1 MDFSINNSASGCLRK
16 RFIGRLLFIPALVA
30 LVSCGLF
37 SSRPPSAPRNQTKTI
52 LFKCDRFINQG
63 LLLPVDVIYVTAN
76 DNLKEIT
83 QMGPLSWFDSK
94 QRDGWPYK
102 QTLNLKSGVDVRL
115 RLDKPPDTTYIVIF
129 ASFFQVNDA
138 AAEQVILPPTAG
150 KDQGAQG
157 QVIWVAARALYH

>member
-1 MDFSINNSASGCLRK
+1 MSFSINKSAAGCLRK
-16 RFIGRLLFIPALVA
+16 RFIGHVFFLFALAA

-37 SSRPPSAPRNQTKTI
+37 SSGPPSAARNETKTI
-52 LFKCDRFINQG
+52 LFKCDRVINQG
-63 LLLPVDVIYVTAN
+63 MLLPVDVIYVTAN

-83 QMGPLSWFDSK
+83 QIGPLAWFESK

-115 RLDKPPDTTYIVIF
+115 RLDKPPDTVYIVIF

-150 KDQGAQG
+150 KDRSAQE
-157 QVIWVAARALYH
+157 QVVWVAARALYH